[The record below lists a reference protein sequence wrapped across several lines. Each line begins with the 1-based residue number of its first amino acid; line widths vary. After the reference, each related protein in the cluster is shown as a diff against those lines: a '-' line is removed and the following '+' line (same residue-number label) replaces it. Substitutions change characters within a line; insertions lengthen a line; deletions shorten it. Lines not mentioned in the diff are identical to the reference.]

1 MEIEKIIKE
10 KRIIDSKKAFKIAYR
25 RYYLNRSEALKNINL
40 KELKERARKIK
51 EKCIENLDNLVDIT
65 LENLEKNGIK
75 TFFAKNSKDAIKIL
89 KKIIPEGEV
98 IVKSKSNVIKEIGF
112 EEAFSK
118 RNKIIETDCGDF
130 VLQICGEKATHP
142 VTPAL
147 HLSIDKIVNVIRK
160 KFGINLR
167 KRPEDIVKFVSKY
180 LRSKILASKYGLTGA
195 NFITSDGSVVIVENE
210 GNISLLS
217 RIPKY
222 HVIVS
227 TVDKILNNLE
237 EAMFF
242 SKILAI
248 YGTGTSAVSY
258 INVISSP
265 SKTADIEKKIVYG
278 MHGAKEVYLILV
290 DNNRL
295 KISKTDLKEVLYCIN
310 CGACLY
316 SCPVY
321 RQIFDYYGKNYFG
334 GIGISKTFVLEGI
347 GQAYNSG
354 LYFCTTCSS
363 CKDVCPLSIDVPNLI
378 VRLREIS
385 VKNRLETKSN
395 MEMIENIEA
404 FGNPFGSS
412 GDKKILPEKLYC
424 C

>member
-10 KRIIDSKKAFKIAYR
+10 KRIANSKKAFKIAYR